1 MAIVNMIV
9 GQKVVLAIVATKNS
23 LDADLIGTPT
33 WTTTNDTIAGI
44 SPAAD
49 GRTCEVTAKSTGSAT
64 VTANAQG
71 AGALNANHTITV
83 TANNLAT
90 ALALTVQSPPQ
101 PTQF

>member
-1 MAIVNMIV
+1 MATVQMIV

-23 LDADLIGTPT
+23 LDADLVGTPT
-33 WTTTNDTIAGI
+33 WTTSDATVAGI
-44 SPAAD
+44 DPAAD
-49 GRTCEVTAKSTGSAT
+49 GRTCEVTAKKTGSAT

-71 AGALNANHTITV
+71 ATSLNANHTINV

-90 ALALTVQSPPQ
+90 ALGLTIQSPPT